1 MPALSK
7 SKSRRS
13 TASKKITRRRITPE
27 DLNKFH
33 IVGDPQ
39 ISPDGRWI
47 AFTKKH
53 VNPDKNE
60 YVTNIWVT
68 STTGKEQPRQFTN
81 GGKDSQPRWSPDG
94 SRIAFISGRDKPKPQ
109 IWIIGSSGGEAT
121 SLTSF
126 PEGTLGE
133 IKWSPDGTL
142 IAASFREQD
151 PEWTEAAKK
160 QRQEK
165 GLSDPPRVL
174 EDWWY
179 RLDGDGYFNGQRHH
193 LHLVDA
199 QTGDCR
205 NVYSKDTLGHFSFD
219 FSPDSK
225 HLVIASN
232 RHKLAMIRAW
242 RTELLRLNVAS
253 GKITRSVELWL
264 ISRSC
269 QSALFSAAVTA

>member
-109 IWIIGSSGGEAT
+109 IWIIGHLAHKFS
-121 SLTSF
+121 
-126 PEGTLGE
+126 
-133 IKWSPDGTL
+133 
-142 IAASFREQD
+142 R
-151 PEWTEAAKK
+151 
-160 QRQEK
+160 
-165 GLSDPPRVL
+165 
-174 EDWWY
+174 
-179 RLDGDGYFNGQRHH
+179 RH
-193 LHLVDA
+193 A
-199 QTGDCR
+199 RR
-205 NVYSKDTLGHFSFD
+205 NQ
-219 FSPDSK
+219 
-225 HLVIASN
+225 
-232 RHKLAMIRAW
+232 M
-242 RTELLRLNVAS
+242 VA
-253 GKITRSVELWL
+253 
-264 ISRSC
+264 
-269 QSALFSAAVTA
+269 